1 MEIVQAR
8 PDQSDALTAI
18 CVAAKSHW
26 GYSREVLAT
35 WQSDLTISPDSVASH
50 PTYIAMLNGEYA
62 GFYQLWLDALSATLE
77 HLWVQPDSM
86 GKGVGRAL
94 LQHAQGQAKTAL
106 LIDSDPHAEAFY
118 IACGARRVARI
129 PAPIPQQP
137 DRFLPRMEL
146 PF

>member
-1 MEIVQAR
+1 MSLLMEPAAR
-8 PDQSDALTAI
+8 
-18 CVAAKSHW
+18 
-26 GYSREVLAT
+26 
-35 WQSDLTISPDSVASH
+35 
-50 PTYIAMLNGEYA
+50 
-62 GFYQLWLDALSATLE
+62 LE